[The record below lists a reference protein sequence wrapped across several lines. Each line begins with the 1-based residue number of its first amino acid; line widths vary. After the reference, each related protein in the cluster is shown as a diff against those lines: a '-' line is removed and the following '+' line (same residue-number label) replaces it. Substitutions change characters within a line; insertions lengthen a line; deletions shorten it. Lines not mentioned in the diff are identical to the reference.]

1 MNTKSVL
8 VGAGLFFLVI
18 TGCAPSSADSDK
30 TAQLKPVV
38 GDTTSSRKDTSLLV
52 EPQPAGRPASNAEV
66 MARKQVP
73 ILCYHQIRDFRPKD
87 SERAKD
93 YIVPPSKFSEQ
104 MKRLADSGYKT
115 ILPEQLMAYLQYGRP
130 LPEKPVMLHF
140 DDADLSQFE
149 VAKPVLDQYGFKACY
164 FIMTV
169 VMNKPGYMKREQIK
183 QLSDEGHVI
192 GSHTWDHMNV
202 KKMEEK
208 DWVTQVEKPSRQ
220 LAEITGKPIEYFA
233 YPFGLWNHDVAAKLS
248 DHGFKAAFQLSEK
261 RDTSLPLY
269 TIRRIIVPGQ
279 WNTDRVFGFM
289 KNSFK

>member
-1 MNTKSVL
+1 MNNNLSIL
-8 VGAGLFFLVI
+8 LFAGTFLLVI
-18 TGCAPSSADSDK
+18 SGCTPASSDPENSEK
-30 TAQLKPVV
+30 LVLKV
-38 GDTTSSRKDTSLLV
+38 DTTLSSESSLQD
-52 EPQPAGRPASNAEV
+52 EPQPQGLPASNAEIL
-66 MARKQVP
+66 ARKQVP

-93 YIVPPSKFSEQ
+93 YIVPPALFAEQ
-104 MKRLADSGYKT
+104 MKRLADSGYKA
-115 ILPEQLMAYLQYGRP
+115 ILPEQLMAYLQYGKP
-130 LPEKPVMLHF
+130 LPEKPIMLHF

-149 VAKPVLDQYGFKACY
+149 VAKPVLDRYGFKACY

-169 VMNKPGYMKREQIK
+169 VMNKPGYMKKEQIR
-183 QLSDEGHVI
+183 QLSDEGHMI

-208 DWVTQVEKPSRQ
+208 DWAIQVEKPSRQ

-233 YPFGLWNHDVAAKLS
+233 YPFGLWNHDIAEKLGE
-248 DHGFKAAFQLSEK
+248 HGFKAAFQLSEK

-279 WNTDRVFGFM
+279 WNTDRVFRFM
-289 KNSFK
+289 EGSFK

>member
-1 MNTKSVL
+1 
-8 VGAGLFFLVI
+8 
-18 TGCAPSSADSDK
+18 
-30 TAQLKPVV
+30 
-38 GDTTSSRKDTSLLV
+38 
-52 EPQPAGRPASNAEV
+52 
-66 MARKQVP
+66 
-73 ILCYHQIRDFRPKD
+73 
-87 SERAKD
+87 
-93 YIVPPSKFSEQ
+93 
-104 MKRLADSGYKT
+104 
-115 ILPEQLMAYLQYGRP
+115 
-130 LPEKPVMLHF
+130 
-140 DDADLSQFE
+140 
-149 VAKPVLDQYGFKACY
+149 
-164 FIMTV
+164 MTV

-208 DWVTQVEKPSRQ
+208 DWATQVEKPSRQ

-289 KNSFK
+289 KYSFK